1 MSQTSRN
8 HRSTSAFLRSKSE
21 AHARPLDER
30 AVDSLE
36 WELWTIDV
44 GDRVN
49 KQGGKG
55 AWLVRA
61 QRAAA

>member
-30 AVDSLE
+30 AVDPLE
-36 WELWTIDV
+36 WELWKIDV
-44 GDRVN
+44 DHRVH
-49 KQGGKG
+49 KQGGEC
-55 AWLVRA
+55 ARFVRA
-61 QRAAA
+61 QRVVA